1 MFSHM
6 TNHTYDLF
14 RFSTLY
20 SKRLA
25 LDNSPFILSDF
36 SNDRHFFWQNIF
48 LGKSFDNHSLWIL
61 LLKISVF
68 DVARKKCC

>member
-20 SKRLA
+20 THKHTNTFANITNYSRIKKKLNNYFNVSK
-25 LDNSPFILSDF
+25 N
-36 SNDRHFFWQNIF
+36 F
-48 LGKSFDNHSLWIL
+48 LGDI
-61 LLKISVF
+61 V
-68 DVARKKCC
+68 